1 MRLDA
6 WLKTMRTH
14 LQLLE
19 HDDWNSQTSIGT
31 RCVVIFSLQLLSITF
46 GVFFA
51 LHHYRHLDLCT
62 FLGTKYFQIL
72 FGLTKHTHT
81 IYLPS
86 LLRLG
91 MVAFVVRMFVRAAA
105 RCVRTSCTQNLTDIR
120 NQFSARI
127 FFIHRLKVLFTVVQ
141 WNFAS
146 LDLSCSLGRKL
157 YYAFISCFIGIYW
170 KRHVHHLP
178 VSVDILYTIQSRVS
192 RSVGWL
198 IGNVIAF
205 LLLLLE
211 RLPSIIEY
219 GRRDEQ
225 IPIHTF
231 YVPSMRALDFF
242 CHFFEI
248 IILYKNAYKN
258 KYSVCA
264 NLNFFP
270 LSNEMQMEGSNSK
283 YIVRCWIW

>member
-1 MRLDA
+1 MKWDLMHGSKPCEHIYNYLNMMIGI
-6 WLKTMRTH
+6 LKH
-14 LQLLE
+14 PLE
-19 HDDWNSQTSIGT
+19 HVALWFFHFNY
-31 RCVVIFSLQLLSITF
+31 FLLLSITF

-91 MVAFVVRMFVRAAA
+91 MVAFVIRMFVRAAA

-146 LDLSCSLGRKL
+146 LDLSYSLGRKL

-211 RLPSIIEY
+211 LLPSIIEY
-219 GRRDEQ
+219 GCRDEQ

-242 CHFFEI
+242 FCHFSKSLFFI
-248 IILYKNAYKN
+248 KMHIKINIPSVRISIFFSTFQWNAN
-258 KYSVCA
+258 
-264 NLNFFP
+264 
-270 LSNEMQMEGSNSK
+270 G
-283 YIVRCWIW
+283 R

>member
-1 MRLDA
+1 MPSIFFILRLNTNTNMALDSRCIHSTTVIKSNEQAQRKKLTIFDEMRLDA

-91 MVAFVVRMFVRAAA
+91 MVAFVIRMFVLAAA

-141 WNFAS
+141 ALLCFHLVLYRYLLKTTCTPFA
-146 LDLSCSLGRKL
+146 
-157 YYAFISCFIGIYW
+157 
-170 KRHVHHLP
+170 H
-178 VSVDILYTIQSRVS
+178 
-192 RSVGWL
+192 
-198 IGNVIAF
+198 
-205 LLLLLE
+205 
-211 RLPSIIEY
+211 
-219 GRRDEQ
+219 
-225 IPIHTF
+225 
-231 YVPSMRALDFF
+231 
-242 CHFFEI
+242 
-248 IILYKNAYKN
+248 
-258 KYSVCA
+258 
-264 NLNFFP
+264 
-270 LSNEMQMEGSNSK
+270 
-283 YIVRCWIW
+283 

>member
-51 LHHYRHLDLCT
+51 SHHYRHLDLCT

-91 MVAFVVRMFVRAAA
+91 MVAFVIRMFVRAAA

-127 FFIHRLKVLFTVVQ
+127 FFIYRLKVLFTAVQ

-146 LDLSCSLGRKL
+146 LDLSYSLGRKL

-198 IGNVIAF
+198 IGNVIASCCCCWNF
-205 LLLLLE
+205 YL
-211 RLPSIIEY
+211 RSSNMVAKTNKYPSIY
-219 GRRDEQ
+219 
-225 IPIHTF
+225 TF

-242 CHFFEI
+242 FCHFSKSLFFI
-248 IILYKNAYKN
+248 KMHIKINIP
-258 KYSVCA
+258 SVRISI
-264 NLNFFP
+264 FFHFP
-270 LSNEMQMEGSNSK
+270 MKCKWKVATRN
-283 YIVRCWIW
+283 I